1 MVADGIKIKIS
12 GKWNNSIFSLITIK
26 SMNIQFIINAKDNF
40 MLELYLKE
48 VNIANKP
55 TKMKR
60 KSSNLYQ
67 TGTISISLKTLKKIR
82 NGVKTQWIRHKEDD
96 TIPISLYFLIM
107 VNNFYVF

>member
-1 MVADGIKIKIS
+1 
-12 GKWNNSIFSLITIK
+12 
-26 SMNIQFIINAKDNF
+26 

-82 NGVKTQWIRHKEDD
+82 NGVKTQ
-96 TIPISLYFLIM
+96 
-107 VNNFYVF
+107 